1 MKQQYWI
8 FVPLILTSFLFA
20 NPKKKVELKSLGLS
34 IEKPDTWE
42 DVTDEEFRDS
52 KNQVHL
58 ESKTFTK
65 LLHENNELPLFSI
78 RKGDPEIDQY
88 LTIINIKALKSELE
102 FHNIPMDLRTY
113 LFRVSMALKK
123 FEYLIE
129 PKAVRIN
136 GNLAGFALF
145 SHIIMDEDQNET
157 QVVSAIWIF
166 PRKGYFY
173 MIGSGMVQNDFEP
186 ILEEVKQIVSSFKIS
201 K

>member
-8 FVPLILTSFLFA
+8 FVPLILTTFLFA
-20 NPKKKVELKSLGLS
+20 NPTKKVELKSLGLS

-102 FHNIPMDLRTY
+102 FHNIPVDLRTY